1 MDLPES
7 SGELARDLEATRAE
21 LAQLE
26 RRDAQLQSA
35 LDDVEHDLR
44 RSNDALERSGWRS
57 ADAESRND
65 LLLESRK
72 AIVDDRDKVHARR
85 SLLTERLTT
94 IVQRLEEGGHDV

>member
-1 MDLPES
+1 MDVPES

-44 RSNDALERSGWRS
+44 RCNDALERSGWQS
-57 ADAESRND
+57 SEAESRND

-72 AIVDDRDKVHARR
+72 AIVDDRDEVRARR
-85 SLLTERLTT
+85 SLLSERLTT
-94 IVQRLEEGGHDV
+94 ILEHLEKGGHDV